1 MSAAL
6 IIIVKII
13 ALFLIAS
20 LASEIL
26 VGAVT
31 GTATNSTIGIVS
43 MVINDLVDGI
53 VSIIGLIPVLIVN
66 FGIALING
74 IFGTTIGYLP
84 YP

>member
-6 IIIVKII
+6 ITIIKII
-13 ALFLIAS
+13 GLFLLAS

-31 GTATNSTIGIVS
+31 GTATNSTTNIV
-43 MVINDLVDGI
+43 MVVIQELVQGI
-53 VSIIGLIPVLIVN
+53 VSILGLIPVLIVN

-74 IFGTTIGYLP
+74 IFGINIDYLP